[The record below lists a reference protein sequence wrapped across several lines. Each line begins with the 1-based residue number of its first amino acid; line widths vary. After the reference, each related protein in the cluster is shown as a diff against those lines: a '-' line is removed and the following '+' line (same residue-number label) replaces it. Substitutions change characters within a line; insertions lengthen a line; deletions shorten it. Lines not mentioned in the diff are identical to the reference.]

1 MTSHGS
7 SPVGT
12 DRPGMLIAMVSRDVI
27 VLAKLVRT
35 LCPHQVLLFG
45 TDHARKNGWTDAAT
59 RLLTDLKGNRPEI
72 LQDFRVIDLANADL
86 PAKLESFRRTLAQE
100 VTRIGSAGTSVAFD
114 CTTGQSIFHVLGF
127 DTIRGIGANRG
138 VEVSAV
144 YIDAD
149 TRHIVRSTDRG
160 DRIKYDQQPTEFRY
174 RAGAEVAE
182 RFGVYGV
189 VPQGG
194 QRLWPFKGNTTDDAA
209 LCQLFD
215 ALGECEALRALFHSY
230 WLKLKRWKQNQNLA
244 SEISGADI
252 HAQVQLGIDG
262 IADLVSRQTG
272 RHSHREIVRADLSR
286 AFAEFAP
293 GGDAAAWLQRYL
305 ADKKLSSLNRL
316 LQEYARVLPQSLL
329 NGRNNGKKRDELL
342 QTLVRQFKVF
352 VAKIRRE
359 ADHLAQSVGHDPASF
374 SRDEHRAFREQQVRT
389 MDVAE
394 DVKTLLLNPDQE
406 LPDLFEACIGCAV
419 ARAVDCRFRDSVA
432 SVVQNVTFFKDD
444 NPVAE
449 IDTLILFRNA
459 DISIL
464 EAKTHCGNADHKKIE
479 ANIKNVRDFGG
490 AYSTYNL
497 VYPLNGKDIAE
508 LAEEDERQQE
518 KWRSL
523 GMEDAVAWRQYLKRV
538 RQTRDQ
544 RILGLDQLDHA
555 LLAR

>member
-1 MTSHGS
+1 M
-7 SPVGT
+7 
-12 DRPGMLIAMVSRDVI
+12 
-27 VLAKLVRT
+27 
-35 LCPHQVLLFG
+35 
-45 TDHARKNGWTDAAT
+45 
-59 RLLTDLKGNRPEI
+59 
-72 LQDFRVIDLANADL
+72 
-86 PAKLESFRRTLAQE
+86 
-100 VTRIGSAGTSVAFD
+100 
-114 CTTGQSIFHVLGF
+114 
-127 DTIRGIGANRG
+127 
-138 VEVSAV
+138 
-144 YIDAD
+144 
-149 TRHIVRSTDRG
+149 
-160 DRIKYDQQPTEFRY
+160 
-174 RAGAEVAE
+174 
-182 RFGVYGV
+182 
-189 VPQGG
+189 
-194 QRLWPFKGNTTDDAA
+194 
-209 LCQLFD
+209 
-215 ALGECEALRALFHSY
+215 
-230 WLKLKRWKQNQNLA
+230 
-244 SEISGADI
+244 
-252 HAQVQLGIDG
+252 
-262 IADLVSRQTG
+262 
-272 RHSHREIVRADLSR
+272 
-286 AFAEFAP
+286 
-293 GGDAAAWLQRYL
+293 
-305 ADKKLSSLNRL
+305 
-316 LQEYARVLPQSLL
+316 QEYARILPQSLL
-329 NGRNNGKKRDELL
+329 SGRKNGKNRDELL
-342 QTLVRQFKVF
+342 QVLVRQLKVF

-359 ADHLAQSVGHDPASF
+359 ADHLAQSVGHDPAPF

-497 VYPLNGKDIAE
+497 VYPLTGKDIAE
-508 LAEEDERQQE
+508 LAEEDERQQG

-555 LLAR
+555 LLVR